1 MNTNEYIEK
10 YSTLQVDKKTN
21 QVVITM
27 CVPPRLQVEFVYQEC
42 EESKLRRIQTN
53 EIQNYLKQ
61 VKKLNVS
68 TIDNQSNNSILN
80 SHPDALTATWVFTIE
95 KSTKRTK
102 KPSTK

>member
-10 YSTLQVDKKTN
+10 YSTLEVDKKTN
-21 QVVITM
+21 KVVVIM
-27 CVPPRLQVEFVYQEC
+27 CVPTRLQVEFVHQEC

-61 VKKLNVS
+61 VKHLNVS

-80 SHPDALTATWVFTIE
+80 SHPAALTATWVFTIE

>member
-42 EESKLRRIQTN
+42 EESKLRRIET
-53 EIQNYLKQ
+53 
-61 VKKLNVS
+61 S
-68 TIDNQSNNSILN
+68 
-80 SHPDALTATWVFTIE
+80 
-95 KSTKRTK
+95 
-102 KPSTK
+102 